1 MLPLGKYLTVLPPPQ
16 AYKSWNS
23 GKISYIYRR
32 LTLFVG
38 WGRIEEVGHV
48 VIFPNL
54 FQEFLSIFLYF
65 LSLMQRLAETVEVLF
80 LISLLTYPM
89 INWCILRK
97 YISRPLLL
105 LQSVPCRHTG
115 SEMYL
120 KPSRPRMHANS
131 ASRRKYFSVLQR
143 LASCVTRLSGSCC
156 FPQ

>member
-1 MLPLGKYLTVLPPPQ
+1 MLPLGKYLTVLPLSHKLIFGKNFVYIQ
-16 AYKSWNS
+16 AFDVVCGVGKNRRSWTRCDFS
-23 GKISYIYRR
+23 K
-32 LTLFVG
+32 FVP
-38 WGRIEEVGHV
+38 RIFVH
-48 VIFPNL
+48 
-54 FQEFLSIFLYF
+54 FLYF